1 MKNTA
6 ALDGMFLAE
15 TDWCKTDGPHCIL
28 EEAFLTTS
36 PSYPP
41 KASKLCLSSTHLQ
54 EVSASQSLASA

>member
-41 KASKLCLSSTHLQ
+41 
-54 EVSASQSLASA
+54 QSLKSLKVVP